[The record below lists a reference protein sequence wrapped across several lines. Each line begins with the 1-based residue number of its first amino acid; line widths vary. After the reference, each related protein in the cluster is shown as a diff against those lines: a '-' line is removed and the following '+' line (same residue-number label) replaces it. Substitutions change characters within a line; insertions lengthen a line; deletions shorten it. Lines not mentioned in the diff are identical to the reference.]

1 MNLFFQDY
9 IKVKSGNS
17 NMLEK
22 SYNVGHKEKCSLE
35 KKYVCVVFHGGRE
48 HRAAN

>member
-1 MNLFFQDY
+1 
-9 IKVKSGNS
+9 
-17 NMLEK
+17 MLEK

-35 KKYVCVVFHGGRE
+35 KICVVFQGGRE